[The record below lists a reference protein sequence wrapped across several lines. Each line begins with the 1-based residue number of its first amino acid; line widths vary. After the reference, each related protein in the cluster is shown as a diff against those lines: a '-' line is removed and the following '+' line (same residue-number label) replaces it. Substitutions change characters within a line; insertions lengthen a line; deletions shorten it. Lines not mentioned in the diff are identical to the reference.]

1 MMDEKIENTKQY
13 PLLEQINS
21 PDDLKKLSKEEIPAL
36 SQEIRDFLVEQVTE
50 HGGHLAS
57 NLGAVELT
65 LAIHRVFSTPKD
77 HLIFDVGHQSYIH
90 KLITGRREQFSSL
103 RQGGGLSGF
112 PKRSESEHDC
122 FGTGHSSTS
131 LSAALGFAEADR
143 LSGSDAY
150 TVCVLGDGAY
160 TGGMI
165 HEALNNCRKE
175 LRLILVI
182 NENEMSISKNIGHFA
197 KELSNLR
204 SGERYFKTKRAT
216 ASFLRRIPLIGKP
229 LFRFLLRMKIALK
242 SALYGSNYFENLGM
256 TYFGPVD
263 GNDEA
268 AVERLLR
275 EAKKASESCVIHL
288 KTQKGK
294 GYTPAE
300 ERPDRFHGM
309 SPCGKKHPEG
319 TSFSD
324 EMGILLTER
333 AEKDPKI
340 CAITAAMAEG
350 TGLHRFRS
358 FYPKRFFDVGIA
370 EEHAVTFA
378 AGLSANGYKPVVAIY
393 STFLQRA
400 YDNIIHDVALQDLP
414 VVFCVD
420 RAGLNAADGATHHG
434 IFDVAF
440 LSQVPGM
447 RILTP
452 VTREG
457 LRLSLDA
464 ALAGN
469 TPCAIRYANG
479 YEDPEIKATFYQE
492 SVEGIG
498 VRKSYSDNSIENLDA
513 VIITHGRIVKEAMKA
528 ADVLSK
534 EGKQIGILLL
544 EQLKPYDETAK
555 MILPLLPKKAC
566 KLLFLEEEIYAGG
579 MGMLLSEALLRHP
592 ETSNKEVCV
601 MAIEEDFVVQERNES
616 ILKSAGLDC
625 ESIVAKLR

>member
-1 MMDEKIENTKQY
+1 MV
-13 PLLEQINS
+13 L
-21 PDDLKKLSKEEIPAL
+21 AL
-36 SQEIRDFLVEQVTE
+36 
-50 HGGHLAS
+50 
-57 NLGAVELT
+57 
-65 LAIHRVFSTPKD
+65 
-77 HLIFDVGHQSYIH
+77 
-90 KLITGRREQFSSL
+90 
-103 RQGGGLSGF
+103 
-112 PKRSESEHDC
+112 
-122 FGTGHSSTS
+122 
-131 LSAALGFAEADR
+131 
-143 LSGSDAY
+143 
-150 TVCVLGDGAY
+150 
-160 TGGMI
+160 
-165 HEALNNCRKE
+165 
-175 LRLILVI
+175 
-182 NENEMSISKNIGHFA
+182 
-197 KELSNLR
+197 LR
-204 SGERYFKTKRAT
+204 S
-216 ASFLRRIPLIGKP
+216 
-229 LFRFLLRMKIALK
+229 
-242 SALYGSNYFENLGM
+242 
-256 TYFGPVD
+256 
-263 GNDEA
+263 
-268 AVERLLR
+268 
-275 EAKKASESCVIHL
+275 
-288 KTQKGK
+288 
-294 GYTPAE
+294 
-300 ERPDRFHGM
+300 
-309 SPCGKKHPEG
+309 
-319 TSFSD
+319 
-324 EMGILLTER
+324 
-333 AEKDPKI
+333 
-340 CAITAAMAEG
+340 
-350 TGLHRFRS
+350 
-358 FYPKRFFDVGIA
+358 
-370 EEHAVTFA
+370 
-378 AGLSANGYKPVVAIY
+378 VAIY

-457 LRLSLDA
+457 LRLSLNA
-464 ALAGN
+464 ALEGD

-498 VRKSYSDNSIENLDA
+498 VRKSYSDNSVENLDA

-528 ADVLSK
+528 ADELSK

-592 ETSNKEVCV
+592 EVSDKEIRV